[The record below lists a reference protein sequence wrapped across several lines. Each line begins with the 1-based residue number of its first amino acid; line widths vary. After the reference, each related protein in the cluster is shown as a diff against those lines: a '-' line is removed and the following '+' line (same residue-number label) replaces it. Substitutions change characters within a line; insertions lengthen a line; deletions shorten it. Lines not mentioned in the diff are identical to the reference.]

1 MDDSQVL
8 DSLDYGDELGYVSP
22 DIAEG
27 ETNKKGLG
35 VAKKVAVTGA
45 ALTAAAGATVGAV
58 KLIGKMDGVNY
69 PAGGFLDKVNNYQFG
84 DLTNKVFKDGTI
96 LGKDSVVG
104 KPISGFFDTIAG
116 KFDANTFGS
125 NLFTTMS
132 NYPVLSAAALTGGTY
147 FLVKGIKKLI
157 DKHKEKK
164 AEAGFSR

>member
-8 DSLDYGDELGYVSP
+8 DSLEYGDELGYVSP

-35 VAKKVAVTGA
+35 TAKKVAATGA
-45 ALTAAAGATVGAV
+45 ALTAGAGATVGAV
-58 KLIGKMDGVNY
+58 KLYSKVRGVSY
-69 PAGGFLDKVNNYQFG
+69 APGSFLDKINNYHFG

-104 KPISGFFDTIAG
+104 KPISGFFDGIAG
-116 KFDANTFGS
+116 KFEADTFGS
-125 NLFTTMS
+125 SLFTTMS